1 MIRISF
7 NILYYHKN
15 VEREKYLTEQMNLYG
30 INPNWIRKYDRE
42 KLEQVH
48 YDKIDKDPKS
58 IRKSIER
65 FIPENIIQEFIE
77 QGMNDAEVSLN
88 TKHVESMR
96 TFLDQYTEKDYYVV
110 LEDDAILF
118 SNFKEK
124 FLSCIQAMSSGFDL
138 FHFDLGN
145 ATPKVSPDELE
156 WMMNQ
161 RDFVKIENN
170 QLPAKFQLG
179 TAGFCMSYRW
189 CKRVVDYYDK
199 NGFCVPSDWQ
209 FSSIFFDDSN
219 LRCYVSV
226 PWLIKQGSFDT
237 YGSSVRDR
245 DNGVFK

>member
-1 MIRISF
+1 MKKISF

-15 VEREKYLTEQMNLYG
+15 FEREKYLTEQMKLYG

-42 KLEQVH
+42 ELEQIH
-48 YDKIDKDPKS
+48 YDKIDRDPKS
-58 IRKSIER
+58 IRRSIEM
-65 FIPENIIQEFIE
+65 FIPENIIEHFIE

-96 TFLDQYTEKDYYVV
+96 AFLNEYTEKDYYVV

-118 SNFKEK
+118 NNFRER
-124 FLSCIQAMSSGFDL
+124 FLFCIQSIPSEFDL

-145 ATPKVSPDELE
+145 LAPHISPDKLDR
-156 WMMNQ
+156 MM
-161 RDFVKIENN
+161 RDNYSVTVEKN

-179 TAGFCMSYRW
+179 SAGFCMSYRW
-189 CKRVVDYYDK
+189 CKRVVDYYDQ

-219 LRCYVSV
+219 SRCYVSV
-226 PWLIKQGSFDT
+226 PSLMKQGSFDT

-245 DNGVFK
+245 ANGDFK